1 MTNNAFSVASA
12 AACPQLPSGAV
23 RELRTSRTEHRQAT
37 RLIDVLAISD
47 NPTLGLYLSELFAES
62 GWTIVCADTWEA
74 GVPLIRDN
82 RVAVAVCEDSLA
94 GTDWQE
100 AATEL
105 RALPGS
111 PALVVIGGDPGL
123 GSEVLAAGGF
133 DALVRPLRESEVVWV
148 IASAWHCWLRRD
160 EDDGKGAPRCSG
172 T

>member
-1 MTNNAFSVASA
+1 MTTSAFHDTPI
-12 AACPQLPSGAV
+12 AACPQLPNEVVS
-23 RELRTSRTEHRQAT
+23 ELRTGQIGRCQTR
-37 RLIDVLAISD
+37 RLIDVLAISE
-47 NPTLGLYLSELFAES
+47 NPTLGLYLSELFAGS

-74 GVPLIRDN
+74 GVSLISDN

-94 GTDWQE
+94 GTDWRE

-148 IASAWHCWLRRD
+148 IASAWHCWLRCD
-160 EDDGKGAPRCSG
+160 EDDGKGALRCSG